1 MIVYAPLTGNYI
13 SSNIRT
19 IYFGKIIKYKNFF
32 KEIFMSFG
40 GLIIGCTAFLI
51 IGIFHPI
58 VIKCEYY
65 FTEKIWPLFLI
76 IGIVALVIS
85 CIVASHVLS
94 AILAI
99 FGCSSLWSIIELKEQ
114 KKRVEKGWFPK
125 NPSRS

>member
-1 MIVYAPLTGNYI
+1 
-13 SSNIRT
+13 
-19 IYFGKIIKYKNFF
+19 
-32 KEIFMSFG
+32 MSFG

-125 NPSRS
+125 KPSRS